1 MIQENLKYVV
11 ITWIFFFLKTL
22 SKPRG
27 KKKKSPSVVY
37 SESKPRAMGSLTN
50 SFIISQERLDEC
62 DTVYSSMGDTA
73 DNPHN
78 VL

>member
-1 MIQENLKYVV
+1 MIQQNLKHVV
-11 ITWIFFFLKTL
+11 ITRIFFSENIVQTK
-22 SKPRG
+22 RE
-27 KKKKSPSVVY
+27 KKKKTSVVY

-62 DTVYSSMGDTA
+62 DTGYSAIGDTTH
-73 DNPHN
+73 NPIYN

>member
-11 ITWIFFFLKTL
+11 ITRIFFFLKTL
-22 SKPRG
+22 FKPIG
-27 KKKKSPSVVY
+27 KKKKKSVVY

-62 DTVYSSMGDTA
+62 DTGYSAIGDTT
-73 DNPHN
+73 DNPIHN

>member
-11 ITWIFFFLKTL
+11 ITWIFFFLETL

-37 SESKPRAMGSLTN
+37 SESKPRAMGSLTDR
-50 SFIISQERLDEC
+50 FIISQERLDEC
-62 DTVYSSMGDTA
+62 DTGYSSIGDTTG
-73 DNPHN
+73 NPHN

>member
-1 MIQENLKYVV
+1 
-11 ITWIFFFLKTL
+11 L

-27 KKKKSPSVVY
+27 KKKKKSPSVVY

-50 SFIISQERLDEC
+50 RFIISQERLDEC
-62 DTVYSSMGDTA
+62 DTGYSSIGDTTG
-73 DNPHN
+73 NPHN